1 MGSPLARFTP
11 SRVYISLTLFAVCG
25 AVFSAWNALRWAPS
39 WIAAGLFAISALI
52 LAAVTLRPVIEIYE
66 THLAIGRIRIPWREV
81 RRIDQ
86 TGWNTPLAVMLTLRG
101 QQRILL
107 LYPGD
112 LDSSSSLLRHLR
124 RFSREALLDGIP
136 YRQFWGELPAADRAP
151 GPAADRAADPA
162 ADRAADPAPDRAD
175 KDAQAAAPVRY
186 PVLSA
191 EDEDEVERLFQRLKS
206 VGHLESKNS
215 DEK

>member
-1 MGSPLARFTP
+1 VDRSLARFTP
-11 SRVYISLTLFAVCG
+11 SRAYISLLLFAVCG
-25 AVFSAWNALRWAPS
+25 TIFSAWNALRWTPS
-39 WIAAGLFAISALI
+39 WIAAGLFAISALL

-66 THLAIGRIRIPWREV
+66 THLAIGQIVIPWRDV
-81 RRIDQ
+81 RRVDQ
-86 TGWNTPLAVMLTLRG
+86 TGWNTPLAVKLTLRND
-101 QQRILL
+101 QRLLL

-136 YRQFWGELPAADRAP
+136 YRQYWGEHPPVHSAGETLDAAGD
-151 GPAADRAADPA
+151 
-162 ADRAADPAPDRAD
+162 APDKA
-175 KDAQAAAPVRY
+175 AQAAAPARY
-186 PVLSA
+186 PVLRA

>member
-1 MGSPLARFTP
+1 VGRPLARFTP

-25 AVFSAWNALRWAPS
+25 AVFSAWNALRWTPS
-39 WIAAGLFAISALI
+39 WIAAGLFAISALLMI
-52 LAAVTLRPVIEIYE
+52 AVTLRPTVEIHE
-66 THLAIGRIRIPWREV
+66 THLAIGRMQIPWRDI

-86 TGWNTPLAVMLTLRG
+86 TGWNTPLAVMLTLRS
-101 QQRILL
+101 QQRIML

-136 YRQFWGELPAADRAP
+136 YREYWGEHITPEAASE
-151 GPAADRAADPA
+151 
-162 ADRAADPAPDRAD
+162 
-175 KDAQAAAPVRY
+175 KDAEAAAPARY
-186 PVLSA
+186 PVLRA
-191 EDEDEVERLFQRLKS
+191 EDEEEVERLFQRLKS

>member
-1 MGSPLARFTP
+1 M
-11 SRVYISLTLFAVCG
+11 
-25 AVFSAWNALRWAPS
+25 FSAWNALRWTPS
-39 WIAAGLFAISALI
+39 WIAAGLFAISAL
-52 LAAVTLRPVIEIYE
+52 LMLAVTLRPAVEIHE
-66 THLAIGRIRIPWREV
+66 THLAIGRMRIPWREIQ
-81 RRIDQ
+81 RIDQ
-86 TGWNTPLAVMLTLRG
+86 TGWNTPLAVMLTLRS

-136 YRQFWGELPAADRAP
+136 YREYWGEHATAEAASD
-151 GPAADRAADPA
+151 AAS
-162 ADRAADPAPDRAD
+162 D
-175 KDAQAAAPVRY
+175 KDADAAAPARY
-186 PVLSA
+186 PVLNA
-191 EDEDEVERLFQRLKS
+191 EDEEEVERLFQRLKS

>member
-1 MGSPLARFTP
+1 MGRPLARFTP

-25 AVFSAWNALRWAPS
+25 AVFSAWNALRWTPS
-39 WIAAGLFAISALI
+39 WIAAGLFAISALLMI
-52 LAAVTLRPVIEIYE
+52 AVTLRPAVEIHE
-66 THLAIGRIRIPWREV
+66 THLAIGRIHIPWGEIRK
-81 RRIDQ
+81 IDQ
-86 TGWNTPLAVMLTLRG
+86 TGWNTPLAVLLTLRS
-101 QQRILL
+101 QQRIML

-136 YRQFWGELPAADRAP
+136 YREYWGEHILPDNTSE
-151 GPAADRAADPA
+151 GTTSG
-162 ADRAADPAPDRAD
+162 
-175 KDAQAAAPVRY
+175 KDAEAAAPARY
-186 PVLSA
+186 PVLRA
-191 EDEDEVERLFQRLKS
+191 EDEEEVERLFQRLKS

>member
-1 MGSPLARFTP
+1 MVGRPLARFTP

-25 AVFSAWNALRWAPS
+25 AVFSAWNALRWTPS
-39 WIAAGLFAISALI
+39 WIAAGLFAISAL
-52 LAAVTLRPVIEIYE
+52 LMLAVTLRPAVEIHE
-66 THLAIGRIRIPWREV
+66 THLAIGRMRIPWREIQ
-81 RRIDQ
+81 RIDQ
-86 TGWNTPLAVMLTLRG
+86 TGWNTPLAVMLTLRS

-136 YRQFWGELPAADRAP
+136 YREYWGEHATAEAASD
-151 GPAADRAADPA
+151 AAS
-162 ADRAADPAPDRAD
+162 D
-175 KDAQAAAPVRY
+175 KDADAAAPARY
-186 PVLSA
+186 PVLNA
-191 EDEDEVERLFQRLKS
+191 EDEEEVERLFQRLKS

>member
-1 MGSPLARFTP
+1 VDRSLARFTP
-11 SRVYISLTLFAVCG
+11 SRVYLSLMLFAVCG
-25 AVFSAWNALRWAPS
+25 TIFSSWNALRWPPS

-66 THLAIGRIRIPWREV
+66 THLAIGRIVIPWRDV
-81 RRIDQ
+81 RRVDQ
-86 TGWNTPLAVMLTLRG
+86 TGWNAPLAVMLTLRDHH
-101 QQRILL
+101 RILL

-136 YRQFWGELPAADRAP
+136 YRQFWGEHPAADLAP
-151 GPAADRAADPA
+151 TQRVSSAT
-162 ADRAADPAPDRAD
+162 DPAPD
-175 KDAQAAAPVRY
+175 KDQTAQTAAPARY
-186 PVLSA
+186 PVLRA

>member
-1 MGSPLARFTP
+1 MGRPLARFTP
-11 SRVYISLTLFAVCG
+11 SRVYLSLTLFAVCG
-25 AVFSAWNALRWAPS
+25 AVFSAWNALRWTPS
-39 WIAAGLFAISALI
+39 WIAAGLFAISAVLMI
-52 LAAVTLRPVIEIYE
+52 AVTLRPVVEIHE
-66 THLAIGRIRIPWREV
+66 THLAIGRMQIPWRDI

-86 TGWNTPLAVMLTLRG
+86 TGWNTPLAVMLTLRS
-101 QQRILL
+101 QQRIML

-136 YRQFWGELPAADRAP
+136 YREYWGEHTPPETASEKEAD
-151 GPAADRAADPA
+151 
-162 ADRAADPAPDRAD
+162 
-175 KDAQAAAPVRY
+175 AAAPVRY
-186 PVLSA
+186 PVLRA
-191 EDEDEVERLFQRLKS
+191 EDEEEVERLFQRLKS

>member
-1 MGSPLARFTP
+1 MGRPLARFTP

-25 AVFSAWNALRWAPS
+25 AVFSAWNALRWTPS
-39 WIAAGLFAISALI
+39 WIAAGLFAISALLMI
-52 LAAVTLRPVIEIYE
+52 AVTLRPVVEIHE
-66 THLAIGRIRIPWREV
+66 THLAIGRIQIPWREI

-86 TGWNTPLAVMLTLRG
+86 TGWNTPLAVMLTLRS
-101 QQRILL
+101 QQRIML

-136 YRQFWGELPAADRAP
+136 YREYWGEHAAAETIE
-151 GPAADRAADPA
+151 AAS
-162 ADRAADPAPDRAD
+162 D
-175 KDAQAAAPVRY
+175 KDADAAAPARY
-186 PVLSA
+186 PVLRA
-191 EDEDEVERLFQRLKS
+191 EDEEEVERLFQRLKS

-215 DEK
+215 EEK